1 MAVRIEFSSGLGAC
15 HIADPKAKGGA
26 TLVSFRLELANVND
40 DEGLLAEM
48 EQRLESEK
56 RLPWRD
62 RESHAWALRQLERG
76 PYPGMSEEEQRAAIE
91 YVRGTAYYE

>member
-1 MAVRIEFSSGLGAC
+1 MAVRIEFSSGIGAC

-48 EQRLESEK
+48 EQRLAPEK
-56 RLPWRD
+56 RLPWQD
-62 RESHAWALRQLERG
+62 RESRAWAIRQLERG
-76 PYPGMSEEEQRAAIE
+76 PYPGMSEQEQAAALA
-91 YVRGTAYYE
+91 YVKGTPFYE

>member
-1 MAVRIEFSSGLGAC
+1 MIRVEFSGGIGRC
-15 HIADPKAKGGA
+15 PIADPTARGGSA
-26 TLVSFRLELANVND
+26 LVSFRMELANVND

-48 EQRLESEK
+48 EQKLPAEK
-56 RLPWRD
+56 RLPWAD

-91 YVRGTAYYE
+91 YIRGTPFYE